1 MTKGQ
6 RAAIENYTRKGFS
19 VDMIGRQMRRVG
31 CSLESAEIKA
41 TIEAAGLLPINDHS
55 ISSGFRASP
64 IEMMH
69 YEDPGRLRAR
79 WAGLLPGIRDR
90 LRAEI
95 RRDLLRKG

>member
-1 MTKGQ
+1 
-6 RAAIENYTRKGFS
+6 
-19 VDMIGRQMRRVG
+19 MIVKLMARVG
-31 CSLESAEIKA
+31 CLLKSNEIKEA
-41 TIEAAGLLPINDHS
+41 IEAAGLLPINDHS